1 VCGCTAALL
10 SHLRL
15 TPPRRLAAGSTAPT
29 SACAQRPPWTSMARV
44 KPCQWAPCKINVH
57 NMGLFTHLGSEVSQ
71 HRMFAACMILCLSGF
86 RARILAR
93 SPAYGPQETVFLL
106 WAQCTIMMGSANLTA
121 ACTQVVTSQTLQA
134 GQRKQGTSSACNA
147 FAGPS
152 TDGKV
157 LAQGLM

>member
-57 NMGLFTHLGSEVSQ
+57 NMGLFTHWGSEVSQ
-71 HRMFAACMILCLSGF
+71 HHMSAARMILCLSGF

-93 SPAYGPQETVFLL
+93 SPAHGPQESVFLL
-106 WAQCTIMMGSANLTA
+106 WAQRTIMMGSANLTVYAA
-121 ACTQVVTSQTLQA
+121 ACTQVLTSQTLPA
-134 GQRKQGTSSACNA
+134 GQRKQGTCSACNA
-147 FAGPS
+147 FGGP
-152 TDGKV
+152 
-157 LAQGLM
+157 